1 MGQFKKCILRILSV
15 VCLTCLVFGITACK
29 QNSNS
34 KDNRD
39 KNILAV
45 YDVYVAYAKENGT
58 TPLSYEEW
66 LESIKGKDGTNGVDG
81 KSAYQ
86 IWLDNGHT
94 GTETDFLNCLKGK
107 DGTNGTNGKDG
118 VNGTNGKDGVDG
130 INGTDGKSAYQIW
143 LDNGHTRTETD
154 FLNWL
159 KGKNGTNGTNGK
171 DGVDGKDGQDGTNGK
186 DGVDGKDG
194 NGIKS
199 AVINNKGEL
208 IITLDDGTII
218 NAGQVVSPEKRID
231 ENNKIICKTFEK
243 TDKTIYGKVSNDTE
257 IFYFTDEI
265 EFVGNASYAVY
276 RDFECTD
283 EIISKSVKLA
293 VGDNVFYLIEKCGN
307 DSKFYTVTVR
317 RREIYT
323 VTFAV
328 NDSTL
333 LENPTIKIE
342 EDGLIPKDNIP
353 SSPRAGYDLVWDYEF
368 TKPIT
373 QNTEIIATW
382 TAIYIISGNTIK
394 GLTDYGKTL
403 SVLNIPS
410 EIDGNKLTNIGNDAF
425 HSCTSLANIN
435 IPESVTSIGD
445 GAFYSCTSL
454 TSMVL
459 PEGITSIGNNA
470 FWGCCLLTSIVLPDG
485 TTSIGNDT
493 FRECTSLTNIN
504 IPQSVTSIGNGA
516 FFWCTSLTSMVLPE
530 GLTSIGNSVFR
541 KCTSLTSITIPN
553 SVTTIGNLA
562 FGECNLLTSITIS
575 ESVTDIANDAFNGCN
590 SLKEVVFESPENW
603 VAKSGNTVVKSF
615 TAEELSNATTAASL
629 LKRYSSYS
637 WKKEN

>member
-1 MGQFKKCILRILSV
+1 M
-15 VCLTCLVFGITACK
+15 TCLVFGITACK
-29 QNSNS
+29 QNSNT

-94 GTETDFLNCLKGK
+94 GKETDFLNWLKGKDGINGTDGKDGTNGVDGKSAYQIWLDNGHTGTETDFLNWLK
-107 DGTNGTNGKDG
+107 GKDG

-130 INGTDGKSAYQIW
+130 Q
-143 LDNGHTRTETD
+143 
-154 FLNWL
+154 
-159 KGKNGTNGTNGK
+159 
-171 DGVDGKDGQDGTNGK
+171 DGQ
-186 DGVDGKDG
+186 DG

-218 NAGQVVSPEKRID
+218 NAGQVVAPEKRID

-265 EFVGNASYAVY
+265 EFIGNASYAVY

-283 EIISKSVKLA
+283 EIISKTVKLA

-328 NDSTL
+328 NDGTL
-333 LENPTIKIE
+333 LDTAIEVE
-342 EDGLIPKDNIP
+342 EDGLVEKENFP
-353 SSPRAGYDLVWDYEF
+353 SSPRAGYDLAWDYDF

-373 QNTEIIATW
+373 QNTEIISTW
-382 TAIYIISGNTIK
+382 TAIYIISGNTIIR
-394 GLTDYGKTL
+394 LTDYGKTL

-410 EIDGNKLTNIGNDAF
+410 EIDGNKLTSIGNDAF